1 MPLKRYDLIEKL
13 YLQAIDLEPKNV
25 LVYVSLATTYGKMHN
40 KEKAIEYANK
50 ALELNPNLKPQV
62 EEFIKIIENE
72 EWEKI
77 LD

>member
-50 ALELNPNLKPQV
+50 ALELNQNLKPQV
-62 EEFIKIIENE
+62 EEFIKIVENE

-77 LD
+77 PD